1 MSIPA
6 TAPSLDLLDRLMAA
20 DEVWAH
26 SAEDGRAVA
35 EHILASQAAIVL
47 LYGPARAAS
56 TAFMQRWVI
65 PPLSQWKRVSYVAA
79 GEPISFDDGPD
90 AGTGIR
96 IFDGFE
102 HHLAEGGSPTETMR
116 RLAAATATSGTGKLV
131 LVLQEDYLSRLF
143 MAREV
148 VPTILDDVFA
158 IPTMPADKFVEAL
171 ERTAATLGVAF
182 DDGFVAALT
191 RDLDAVRTRAT
202 LVPELVAIL
211 AFELY
216 RSSGGAARPLTR
228 EDYDARDD
236 LGGILAGH
244 IDFLLEGLPAGASA
258 DIGWAV
264 LQEVVRT
271 GIGAPT
277 DLVDVAN
284 RFDVA
289 VDAPLAVAAWLE
301 ADRRVLRAN
310 NEGGHDVVPALLA
323 RGVEYHAR
331 RMAEA
336 IEHTR
341 SQLCQAARQYLEFHA
356 LPPEPTF
363 RRINAQRSALVVAD
377 DEARLMLRC
386 ALAYNGDNSDALHH
400 WLRRVTSETAA
411 VEILLDALFDSRADV
426 RVRAARCLGR
436 FNSQDVRDQLHLIA
450 LRDTVPAVRAA
461 AVDSL
466 QNIATPA
473 LRSAL
478 TRETLDPNSPY
489 RLQAIDALRIFR
501 DDRTVTTL
509 VKIVDEVGPG
519 HEEEARLRAIDVLGT
534 HDTPQAVGALA
545 RIAVHDPDAADW
557 EAAAKAL
564 GTLQTV
570 DAAGIALDAVDA
582 ERRAVPGNSR
592 TTFPPAL
599 IADGAAGA
607 LAVALMIGT
616 LFLNGLILFVVGR
629 RRTGIVLTVLGM
641 AALAS
646 SLAEVPILPALW
658 LLTVPLGYLIPL
670 RVLLVERFDG
680 VPLTRLRRALGIL
693 LFVGGCVTAFALVH
707 GLSSAMVR
715 RIKRG
720 LVITTFQVAGSCLFF
735 SSRLLGA
742 DVLADFNGMALYPW
756 ASLAVIALTVV
767 GCALLV
773 GTYIAGVGTT
783 FLDLFAWRGR
793 RDAASRVDEVY
804 RHLLTNAHGSRALIE
819 QVASTSTASV
829 GGALALARRYRR
841 LIFDGLTGI
850 WSDAPPLVQARII
863 RVMARRPDAQSV
875 EFLKRVCKP
884 LGLRARIRAALA
896 MWSYRFSIWPK
907 SLLLFGSLAVFVLA
921 MYTVALWDLTNHNPW
936 GLMRAAEAAISEAGE
951 ADDITAADERV
962 GAALEPLTRLAQADD
977 PKLATPALTS
987 LQLVLQREVKK
998 LQRLEPGPAN
1008 PQAQREVL
1016 DALPR
1021 GGTTRVEDTISE
1033 LLRDSREPVTRQK
1046 AIDALQRLGSRAAVE
1061 RLRRFAE
1068 SPPETSASLSA
1079 APGDHAFQLKV
1090 AALNALKEMTGS
1102 GIPPLSALLS
1112 MQDSQQISD
1121 ELRFEAAR
1129 AARAVDPIVWAEYQL
1144 ERSDYGSAYDWL
1156 SRAEQAGGDVAY
1168 QLRVQNALARV
1179 HLRRGLV
1186 ALANAEREPL
1196 SPSREAA
1203 TSDLLAALKASE
1215 DPTYVRDAV
1224 DYSLRLGFLLHETV
1238 ALRDPEAFEESYH
1251 VFVAVSRLAW
1261 RISREQGLRVDANK
1275 AEAAL
1280 TIGRFTEAQAIARGV
1295 IADLEQEMQNPALD
1309 DQMRQSKRATAL
1321 NMRLILYAALLLR
1334 GDPQAQGVAADMFAE
1349 SERLAKAG
1357 HQNTWEYA
1365 GTEKYLASSTIPPPA
1380 RRAIRDAIARI
1391 KPN

>member
-171 ERTAATLGVAF
+171 ERTAATLGVAI

-244 IDFLLEGLPAGASA
+244 IDFLLESLPAGASA

-341 SQLCQAARQYLEFHA
+341 SQLCQAARQDLEFHA

-570 DAAGIALDAVDA
+570 EAAGIALDAVDA

-646 SLAEVPILPALW
+646 GFAEVPILPALW
-658 LLTVPLGYLIPL
+658 LAHGPARIPDTAASPARRALRRRAADAAAAGARHPAVRRRLRDGVRPGAWTLVGDGAKDQAGPGHHHVPGGGELPVLQLAPPRRGRPRRLQRRGAVPLGRLRSDRTDRGRLCAARRHLRRRRRHDVPRPVRVARPAGRRLARRRGLPSSPHQRPWLAGADRPGRQHVDRLGRRRAGAGAALPPL
-670 RVLLVERFDG
+670 DLRRSRWHLERRSAAGAGADHQGDGATPRRAIGRVPQARVQAARPARPHPRRPRDVELSVLDLAE
-680 VPLTRLRRALGIL
+680 VPAAVRQPRRIRARDVHRRALGSHESQP
-693 LFVGGCVTAFALVH
+693 VGADAGRRGRDRGSGEAEAR
-707 GLSSAMVR
+707 R
-715 RIKRG
+715 RIRS
-720 LVITTFQVAGSCLFF
+720 T
-735 SSRLLGA
+735 SRLR
-742 DVLADFNGMALYPW
+742 
-756 ASLAVIALTVV
+756 T
-767 GCALLV
+767 
-773 GTYIAGVGTT
+773 
-783 FLDLFAWRGR
+783 R
-793 RDAASRVDEVY
+793 EV
-804 RHLLTNAHGSRALIE
+804 R
-819 QVASTSTASV
+819 
-829 GGALALARRYRR
+829 
-841 LIFDGLTGI
+841 
-850 WSDAPPLVQARII
+850 
-863 RVMARRPDAQSV
+863 
-875 EFLKRVCKP
+875 
-884 LGLRARIRAALA
+884 
-896 MWSYRFSIWPK
+896 
-907 SLLLFGSLAVFVLA
+907 
-921 MYTVALWDLTNHNPW
+921 
-936 GLMRAAEAAISEAGE
+936 
-951 ADDITAADERV
+951 
-962 GAALEPLTRLAQADD
+962 AALEPLTRLAQAED

-987 LQLVLQREVKK
+987 LQLVLQGEVKK
-998 LQRLEPGPAN
+998 LQGPSRGAPF
-1008 PQAQREVL
+1008 PQAQRDVL

-1033 LLRDSREPVTRQK
+1033 LLRDSREAATRQK

-1068 SPPETSASLSA
+1068 SPPE
-1079 APGDHAFQLKV
+1079 APH
-1090 AALNALKEMTGS
+1090 
-1102 GIPPLSALLS
+1102 
-1112 MQDSQQISD
+1112 
-1121 ELRFEAAR
+1121 R
-1129 AARAVDPIVWAEYQL
+1129 
-1144 ERSDYGSAYDWL
+1144 
-1156 SRAEQAGGDVAY
+1156 
-1168 QLRVQNALARV
+1168 
-1179 HLRRGLV
+1179 
-1186 ALANAEREPL
+1186 
-1196 SPSREAA
+1196 
-1203 TSDLLAALKASE
+1203 
-1215 DPTYVRDAV
+1215 
-1224 DYSLRLGFLLHETV
+1224 
-1238 ALRDPEAFEESYH
+1238 
-1251 VFVAVSRLAW
+1251 
-1261 RISREQGLRVDANK
+1261 
-1275 AEAAL
+1275 
-1280 TIGRFTEAQAIARGV
+1280 
-1295 IADLEQEMQNPALD
+1295 
-1309 DQMRQSKRATAL
+1309 
-1321 NMRLILYAALLLR
+1321 
-1334 GDPQAQGVAADMFAE
+1334 
-1349 SERLAKAG
+1349 
-1357 HQNTWEYA
+1357 
-1365 GTEKYLASSTIPPPA
+1365 
-1380 RRAIRDAIARI
+1380 
-1391 KPN
+1391 